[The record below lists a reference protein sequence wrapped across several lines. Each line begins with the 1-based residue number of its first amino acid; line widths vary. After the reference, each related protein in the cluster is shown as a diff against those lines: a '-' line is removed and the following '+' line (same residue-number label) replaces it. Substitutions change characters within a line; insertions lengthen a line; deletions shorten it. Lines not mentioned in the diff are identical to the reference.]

1 MVGQDQS
8 SAFSLLPFAV
18 ETISV
23 QLRVGGQSQK
33 YMKCSKDQYCYPAGQ
48 IKYQI

>member
-1 MVGQDQS
+1 MESVVGQDQS
-8 SAFSLLPFAV
+8 STFSVAFAV

-33 YMKCSKDQYCYPAGQ
+33 YMKCSKDQ
-48 IKYQI
+48 

>member
-23 QLRVGGQSQK
+23 QLRVGDK
-33 YMKCSKDQYCYPAGQ
+33 AKNT
-48 IKYQI
+48 